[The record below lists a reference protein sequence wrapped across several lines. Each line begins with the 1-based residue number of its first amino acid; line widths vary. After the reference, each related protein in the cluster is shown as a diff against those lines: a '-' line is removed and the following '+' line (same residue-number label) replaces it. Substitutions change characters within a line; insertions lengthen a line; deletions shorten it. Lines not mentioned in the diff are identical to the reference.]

1 MACTINIFLL
11 LIAFLTLLLFT
22 QYYHII
28 NTIYSIY
35 SIASFFFKERERQ
48 KVKDAKIREMA
59 LAQKQRML
67 QQQHVKSNAMFRR

>member
-1 MACTINIFLL
+1 MVALFLFLKGMIGALAPFGFLVINI
-11 LIAFLTLLLFT
+11 IDST
-22 QYYHII
+22 
-28 NTIYSIY
+28 
-35 SIASFFFKERERQ
+35 ASFFLKERERQ

>member
-1 MACTINIFLL
+1 V
-11 LIAFLTLLLFT
+11 FLTLLLFT
-22 QYYHII
+22 QYYFII
-28 NTIYSIY
+28 NIIY